1 MNFKGSTHLVP
12 EDRKLI
18 EKLLNDGLKCCQIAR
33 QVNKDERT
41 ISKEIVK
48 RRNRTNNG
56 RYGLYGKKDD
66 IPCPTLNRFP
76 YVCNNCKKK
85 QYCCKEFKY
94 FYDWEVAQDNYEI
107 ILKDSRIGLDV
118 SPEAKEHFDK
128 ILKEGIDKG
137 QSIYHIV
144 NANKD
149 TLRYSVRS
157 AYRIVK
163 NNQTVIQPL
172 NLRRAVKLRPRR
184 HYDYKEDN
192 KAIRKGRTYKDFL
205 TRIARETA
213 PSITE
218 IDTVESVREGQ
229 HKCLLTIHHTLT
241 HFMIVIVLESK
252 TKCNVSSAINNLKN
266 VLGIDLFKKLFC
278 ITLTD
283 RGTEF
288 CDPLS
293 VEIDF
298 ETGEKICDM
307 FYCNSYSSYQKGAIE
322 ENHELV
328 RYFIPK
334 YSVFDNLTQ
343 NQATLMACHI
353 NSLFRESIE
362 TSPVDLAA
370 TYFGEEFL
378 NKFGIRAVD
387 PDSVVMNPSIFL
399 KTE

>member
-118 SPEAKEHFDK
+118 SLEAKEHFDK

-266 VLGIDLFKKLFC
+266 VL
-278 ITLTD
+278 
-283 RGTEF
+283 
-288 CDPLS
+288 
-293 VEIDF
+293 
-298 ETGEKICDM
+298 
-307 FYCNSYSSYQKGAIE
+307 
-322 ENHELV
+322 
-328 RYFIPK
+328 
-334 YSVFDNLTQ
+334 
-343 NQATLMACHI
+343 
-353 NSLFRESIE
+353 
-362 TSPVDLAA
+362 
-370 TYFGEEFL
+370 
-378 NKFGIRAVD
+378 
-387 PDSVVMNPSIFL
+387 
-399 KTE
+399 